1 MATHS
6 SILAWRIPWTEETG
20 RLTVHGVTKRQTW
33 LRDLLEKEKATHSSF
48 LAWRIPGT
56 EEPGGLPSLG
66 SHRVRHN
73 WSDLAAA
80 YMFVCLYVYVDTHI
94 YIGFIFLWEL
104 WIIYGAKGWKIRW
117 NLEGNFKDLVSTLN
131 EMVNH
136 YRGGHNLAFVLK
148 VSHHRLLC
156 WEKIIMRPGWKL
168 LQ

>member
-1 MATHS
+1 MTIYSLDFYTWRGTLTLLPQSEIRSS
-6 SILAWRIPWTEETG
+6 SIAPVPVMSREAPLNSTVS
-20 RLTVHGVTKRQTW
+20 LTSQRNSAC
-33 LRDLLEKEKATHSSF
+33 LSSCSRDDRPPVELYV
-48 LAWRIPGT
+48 
-56 EEPGGLPSLG
+56 EPAVLG
-66 SHRVRHN
+66 
-73 WSDLAAA
+73 DDAQ
-80 YMFVCLYVYVDTHI
+80 VYVDTHI